1 MKSLL
6 KMLFAF
12 ALISAAVVFAAR
24 LRPED
29 GEGSEDTQLS
39 ETAPVPAETQTV
51 SEKIYRCL
59 GSQDFYVLREET
71 GEVVKMSEE
80 EYVIGAVMAEM
91 PADYPEEALKAQ
103 AAAAHTYAVRR
114 REEQLSSPDPEL
126 CGAYISDDPQKYQ
139 GFLSEDEAKKL
150 YGSGYDEAYRKISEA
165 VKAVSDR
172 VIICGGEPIVAAF
185 HAISPGKT
193 ESAENV
199 WGSTVSYLMPVDSS
213 FDEAAADFSESFTFT
228 AAEVRGRLAAEYPD
242 KNIPEDILSAISVTD
257 VSPSGTVLTVSAG
270 ELIISGS
277 DIRRIFSLPS
287 SAFELSSDGDAL
299 TIVTKGYG
307 HGVGM
312 SQYGAKCLAEQGFT
326 YEEIIKYYYT
336 GAELA
341 RLEYSE

>member
-1 MKSLL
+1 MKSLI
-6 KMLFAF
+6 KTACAF
-12 ALISAAVVFAAR
+12 VLIAAAVVFAAK
-24 LRPED
+24 LRPDD
-29 GEGSEDTQLS
+29 GGECEVTSSS
-39 ETAPVPAETQTV
+39 ETYTPETLQ
-51 SEKIYRCL
+51 SGEKIYRCL
-59 GSQDFYVLREET
+59 GSSDFYVLREET
-71 GEVVKMSEE
+71 GEVLKMSET

-114 REEQLSSPDPEL
+114 REEQLSSPDPAL
-126 CGAYISDDPQKYQ
+126 CGAYISDDPRKYQ
-139 GFLSEDEAKKL
+139 GFLSEEEAKKL
-150 YGSGYDEAYRKISEA
+150 YGSGYDEAYRRISEA
-165 VKAVSDR
+165 VSAVSDR

-185 HAISPGKT
+185 HAVSPGKT

-199 WGSTVSYLMPVDSS
+199 WGSAVSYLMPVDSS
-213 FDEAAADFSESFTFT
+213 FDETSADFSESFTFS

-242 KNIPEDILSAISVTD
+242 KTIPEDILSEISSSEI
-257 VSPSGTVLTVSAG
+257 SPSGTVLTVTAG
-270 ELIISGS
+270 ELMISGS

-287 SAFELSSDGDAL
+287 AAFELSSDGEEL

-312 SQYGAKCLAEQGFT
+312 SQYGAKCLAEQGLT
-326 YEEIIKYYYT
+326 CEEIIKYYYT

>member
-1 MKSLL
+1 MKHLL
-6 KMLFAF
+6 KTACAF
-12 ALISAAVVFAAR
+12 AVISAAVVFAAE
-24 LRPED
+24 LRPAD
-29 GEGSEDTQLS
+29 SGSS
-39 ETAPVPAETQTV
+39 EVTSSAESVPVPTAAD

-59 GSQDFYVLREET
+59 GSSDFYVLREET
-71 GEVVKMSEE
+71 GEIVKMSEE

-114 REEQLSSPDPEL
+114 REEQLSSPDPKL

-139 GFLSEDEAKKL
+139 GCLSEEDARKL
-150 YGSGYDEAYRKISEA
+150 YGSGYDDAYRKISEA
-165 VKAVSDR
+165 VKAVSDK
-172 VIICGGEPIVAAF
+172 VMICGGEPIVAAF
-185 HAISPGKT
+185 HAISPGRT

-199 WGSTVSYLMPVDSS
+199 WGSSVSYLMPVESP
-213 FDEAAADFSESFTFT
+213 FDETAADFSESFTFT
-228 AAEVRGRLAAEYPD
+228 AAEVRGRLTAEYPD

-257 VSPSGTVLTVSAG
+257 ISPSGTVLTVSAG
-270 ELIISGS
+270 ELCISGS
-277 DIRRIFSLPS
+277 DMRRIFSLPS
-287 SAFELSSDGDAL
+287 AAFELSSDGEAL
-299 TIVTKGYG
+299 TVVTKGSG

>member
-6 KMLFAF
+6 KTVCAF
-12 ALISAAVVFAAR
+12 AIIAAAVVFAAK
-24 LRPED
+24 LRPANSI
-29 GEGSEDTQLS
+29 GEGSESTSQS
-39 ETAPVPAETQTV
+39 ETAPAETQTV

-59 GSQDFYVLREET
+59 GSSDFYVLREET
-71 GEVVKMSEE
+71 GEVIKMSEE

-91 PADYPEEALKAQ
+91 PADYPVEALKAQ

-114 REEQLSSPDPEL
+114 REEQLSSPSSEL

-150 YGSGYDEAYRKISEA
+150 YGSGYTEAYRKISEA
-165 VKAVSDR
+165 VSAVSDR

-199 WGSTVSYLMPVDSS
+199 WGSSVSYLMPVDSS
-213 FDEAAADFSESFTFT
+213 FDEAATDFSESFTFT
-228 AAEVRGRLAAEYPD
+228 AAEVRGRLVAEYPE
-242 KNIPEDILSAISVTD
+242 KAVPNDILSEISASE

-270 ELIISGS
+270 DLTINGS
-277 DIRRIFSLPS
+277 DMRRIFSLPS
-287 SAFELSSDGDAL
+287 AAFELSSDSEEL

-312 SQYGAKCLAEQGFT
+312 SQYGAKCLAEQGYT
-326 YEEIIKYYYT
+326 YEDIIKYYYT